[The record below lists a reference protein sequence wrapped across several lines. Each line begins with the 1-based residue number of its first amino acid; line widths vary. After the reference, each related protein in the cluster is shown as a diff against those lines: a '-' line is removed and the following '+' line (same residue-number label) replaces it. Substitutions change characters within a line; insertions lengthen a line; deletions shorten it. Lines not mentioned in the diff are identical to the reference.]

1 MKFRMKPNTIL
12 LVPAA
17 LPLLAALVV
26 VGSGCGVGQSESIDT
41 LDDSGDAGQD
51 VAVSA
56 IGCENYLEPEA
67 KGLLP
72 AGLDEISGIAMA
84 AAPGVIWMHNDSG
97 SAPLLYAVD
106 IATGVLLATVTI
118 TVELAY
124 DWEDMSA
131 GPCATDSDD
140 RCLYV
145 GDIGDGGMREF
156 LGLPPQI
163 LRFRE
168 PDATLG
174 DQTLT
179 DLETMSLSY
188 PDGTA
193 HNAEAMVV
201 DAQGRVF
208 VLTKE
213 EGNIFLLFGSPFAA
227 SDTPVELDSYGEFD
241 ISSMHDGDAT
251 KVTAADFDPEQ
262 NRLIVRGWTGIIEYV
277 LPDDRDLTT
286 LDGIVPR
293 VVPSVDETQGE
304 TVVYGNGGYYF
315 VSEGANTPIYFVD
328 CDDTL

>member
-1 MKFRMKPNTIL
+1 MQRKSDSGSIL
-12 LVPAA
+12 LIKRTPA
-17 LPLLAALVV
+17 LLAALAAGVIACGGDEPV
-26 VGSGCGVGQSESIDT
+26 NRDTIDDGSDASPEIAVGPTGC
-41 LDDSGDAGQD
+41 A
-51 VAVSA
+51 
-56 IGCENYLEPEA
+56 NYSEPEA

-72 AGLDEISGIAMA
+72 AGLDEISGIAMGSS
-84 AAPGVIWMHNDSG
+84 PGVLWMHNDSG

-106 IATGVLLATVTI
+106 IATGALLATVTLA
-118 TVELAY
+118 VDLAY
-124 DWEDMSA
+124 DWEAMSA
-131 GPCATDSDD
+131 GPCAGDSAE

-145 GDIGDGGMREF
+145 GDIGDGGMREL

-163 LRFRE
+163 LRFHE
-168 PDATLG
+168 PDPALG

-188 PDGTA
+188 PDAMA

-208 VLTKE
+208 ILTKE
-213 EGNIFLLFGSPFAA
+213 EGNIFWLFGAPFTPG
-227 SDTPVELDSYGEFD
+227 DTPVELDSYGEFD

-277 LPDDRDLTT
+277 LPDDRDLTA

-328 CDDTL
+328 CGDTL